1 MGGAGG
7 YRNCKTCI
15 VIGKEFT
22 GPMDVKQVYLHVL
35 AIYFHKI
42 ELKPS
47 IRKTDVGMLRVADSV
62 FIMYIIIH

>member
-1 MGGAGG
+1 
-7 YRNCKTCI
+7 
-15 VIGKEFT
+15 
-22 GPMDVKQVYLHVL
+22 MDVKQVYLHVL

-42 ELKPS
+42 ELKPI

>member
-15 VIGKEFT
+15 VIGKKFT
-22 GPMDVKQVYLHVL
+22 CPMDVKQVYVL

>member
-1 MGGAGG
+1 
-7 YRNCKTCI
+7 
-15 VIGKEFT
+15 
-22 GPMDVKQVYLHVL
+22 MDVKQVYLHVL

>member
-1 MGGAGG
+1 MGGGGG

-15 VIGKEFT
+15 VISKKFPC
-22 GPMDVKQVYLHVL
+22 PMDVKQVYLHVL

-47 IRKTDVGMLRVADSV
+47 IRKTDIGMLRVADRV